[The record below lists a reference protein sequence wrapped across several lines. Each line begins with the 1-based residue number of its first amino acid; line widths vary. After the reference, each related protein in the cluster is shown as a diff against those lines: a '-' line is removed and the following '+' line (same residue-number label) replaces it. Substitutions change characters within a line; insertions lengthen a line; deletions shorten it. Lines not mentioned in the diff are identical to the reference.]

1 MAPETTTGNPAL
13 LAEQV
18 ASLLVQPLEAAS
30 VVLSNGVQVF
40 QTNTELRIPR
50 LTAGATAGF
59 VAEGA
64 VIPEGDVAFDEVR
77 LLPSTLKSLKV
88 IVTVTNE
95 LVRQSVVG
103 IDDVLKTRLVTDV
116 ANALDTALLTG
127 AGTSNT
133 IKGIINQT
141 GVTTGVLDPA
151 DPDSILDGIAAA
163 RADNVEPNRIFM
175 SGADFATMSKLK
187 EGTASKRYLLE
198 ANIHAGPTYSFAGI
212 PLVVTNKLPVGKT
225 VIADTSQIAVAQD
238 VAPSV
243 AIDTGGSYFASD
255 LTAFRVVARY
265 DLGLL
270 HPEGVVVLTDAP

>member
-1 MAPETTTGNPAL
+1 MAPETTTGNPTL

-133 IKGIINQT
+133 IKGIIN
-141 GVTTGVLDPA
+141 
-151 DPDSILDGIAAA
+151 
-163 RADNVEPNRIFM
+163 
-175 SGADFATMSKLK
+175 
-187 EGTASKRYLLE
+187 
-198 ANIHAGPTYSFAGI
+198 
-212 PLVVTNKLPVGKT
+212 
-225 VIADTSQIAVAQD
+225 
-238 VAPSV
+238 
-243 AIDTGGSYFASD
+243 
-255 LTAFRVVARY
+255 
-265 DLGLL
+265 
-270 HPEGVVVLTDAP
+270 